1 MEQSVRPLLGA
12 AVALALLSLSPRAV
26 SPAHAAVAASEINL
40 NSSNVQVV
48 HNTPAN
54 TDVLNLSL
62 NVTSDGELGGC
73 EGEDDDLLESGVTV
87 ALSPASSCGE
97 FFYFCFN
104 FGFCLQPFDYTV
116 SPFVEH
122 EIGSTSYGTF
132 FGLNGSGTV
141 SSKIVAQAT
150 PPNTCGTW
158 SLNLQATG
166 LDLSSITSTSITLFL
181 NDSDDSGPFC
191 YDVTANIG
199 NGIVKPHHGVRKV
212 RRH

>member
-87 ALSPASSCGE
+87 GVFGGSCIQY
-97 FFYFCFN
+97 FFTCIAVT
-104 FGFCLQPFDYTV
+104 CPTLPFDFTV
-116 SPFVEH
+116 NPYVEH
-122 EIGSTSYGTF
+122 EIGSSSYGTF
-132 FGLNGSGTV
+132 FGLNGAGSV
-141 SSKIVAQAT
+141 SSKIVSLAT
-150 PPNTCGTW
+150 PINTCGTW
-158 SLNLQATG
+158 NINLQATG
-166 LDLSSITSTSITLFL
+166 LNLSSITSSPIALFL

-191 YDVTANIG
+191 YD
-199 NGIVKPHHGVRKV
+199 
-212 RRH
+212 

>member
-1 MEQSVRPLLGA
+1 MKHSVSPFLGV
-12 AVALALLSLSPRAV
+12 AVALTLLSLSPRAV
-26 SPAHAAVAASEINL
+26 SPAHAFVPEIHL

-48 HNTPAN
+48 HNPSPS

-87 ALSPASSCGE
+87 GVFGGSCTE
-97 FFYFCFN
+97 YFYFCIF
-104 FGFCLQPFDYTV
+104 FSCPTQPFDYTV
-116 SPFVEH
+116 NPYVEH

-132 FGLNGSGTV
+132 FGSNGAGSV
-141 SSKIVAQAT
+141 SSKIVSLAT
-150 PPNTCGTW
+150 PINTCGTW
-158 SLNLQATG
+158 NINLQATA
-166 LDLSSITSTSITLFL
+166 LDLSSITSSPISLFL

-191 YDVTANIG
+191 YDVSANIG
-199 NGIVKPHHGVRKV
+199 NGVVKPHHGVRKA